1 LFRQRFINKIR
12 MSFEIEKI
20 KIDKKIAF
28 FRFKK
33 LGNFYLLTN
42 EFFFIKLS
50 EEDFLKFI
58 EGKLD
63 QEGVVFN
70 SLKRRGF
77 IKGSNFNQEIINY
90 QLKNNF
96 LLKRGVGLHIVVVTK
111 RCNYLCV
118 YCQAGSPELQDPIYD
133 MTEETAKK
141 TVDFIFQSPK
151 ECVTIEFQGG
161 EPLINFKIIKF
172 IIEYANEKN
181 KTFKKD
187 LRFALITNLSLM
199 TEEIYKYLIE
209 KKVNICT
216 SLDGPEK
223 IHNENRP
230 FKRKKGSYRIA
241 YEWIKKA
248 EGLKNKIAALPTL
261 TKKSLENIEGI
272 VDEYIKNKLNSIHF
286 RSLSYLGNSGEDKN
300 KSQIG
305 YSCEEFI
312 CAWKRG
318 MDYVIQKNFE
328 GIDIRERGTLIILDK
343 IFKKLGSTFLDLR
356 SPCGAGI
363 GQLAYFY
370 DGRIYSCDEG
380 RMVEE
385 DVFLLGDVNN
395 TYDQI
400 TQGEKVKT
408 LVIASTLE
416 NFACDE
422 CVYKP
427 YCGICPVSNY
437 ILYKNLFPNI
447 KETDNCKIHTA
458 MLDYIFLKMED
469 KEVLEIFK
477 KWIT

>member
-1 LFRQRFINKIR
+1 
-12 MSFEIEKI
+12 MSLKNEEI
-20 KIDKKIAF
+20 KIDKKISF

-50 EEDFLKFI
+50 EDFFLKFI

-63 QEGVVFN
+63 QNGIVFN

-77 IKGSNFNQEIINY
+77 IKSSDFNGEIKNY

-96 LLKRGVGLHIVVVTK
+96 LLRRGVGLHIIVVTK

-118 YCQAGSPELQDPIYD
+118 YCQAGSPELQKDIYD

-151 ECVTIEFQGG
+151 ESITIEFQGG
-161 EPLINFKIIKF
+161 EPLINFKVIKF

-199 TEEIYKYLIE
+199 TEEIYKYLVE

-223 IHNENRP
+223 IHNTNRP
-230 FKRKKGSYRIA
+230 FKSKKGSYKIA
-241 YEWIKKA
+241 CDWIKKT
-248 EGLKNKIAALPTL
+248 EDLKNKIVALPTL
-261 TKKSLENIEGI
+261 TKKSLEGIEGI
-272 VDEYIKNKLNSIHF
+272 VDEYIKNKLNSVHF
-286 RSLSYLGNSGEDKN
+286 RGLSYLGKSAEERN
-300 KSQIG
+300 KKEIG
-305 YSCEEFI
+305 YSSEEFI
-312 CAWKRG
+312 YAWKRG
-318 MDYVIQKNFE
+318 MDYIIQKNFD
-328 GIDIRERGTLIILDK
+328 GIDIRERGTVIMLEK
-343 IFKKLGSTFLDLR
+343 IFKKSGSTFLDLR

-370 DGRIYSCDEG
+370 DGKIYSCDEG

-395 TYDQI
+395 TYNEI

-427 YCGICPVSNY
+427 YCGICPVLNY
-437 ILYKNLFPNI
+437 VLYKNLFPNI

-469 KEVLEIFK
+469 EDVFNIFK